1 MTGYRAIGVDDPVA
15 RHMLAAYFDER
26 AAGFPAG
33 PDAYR
38 RTTPD
43 PAQFQ
48 PPFGVF
54 LIASGADGSDAG
66 CGGVRLL
73 GNSDAGVCFE
83 IKHLWVAPS
92 ARGRGLGRELLVE
105 LENRARS
112 FGARVIVLDTNAAL
126 DAAQGLYQSSGYQE
140 IPPYNDNPNA
150 THWFGKAL

>member
-1 MTGYRAIGVDDPVA
+1 MAGYRAIAVDDPEA
-15 RHMLAAYFDER
+15 AALLDAYFGER

-43 PAQFQ
+43 PAQFR

-54 LIASGADGSDAG
+54 LLVEDGLTDIG

-73 GNSDAGVCFE
+73 GDSDAGVCFE
-83 IKHLWVAPS
+83 LKHLWIAPS
-92 ARGRGLGRELLVE
+92 ARGRGLGRELLTE
-105 LENRARS
+105 LETRAKS
-112 FGARVIVLDTNAAL
+112 FGARVIVLDTNASL
-126 DAAQGLYQSSGYQE
+126 DAAQGLYTSAGYQQ

-150 THWFGKAL
+150 THWFGKRI